1 MRLKATATA
10 LPRPNTSGHQMTTT
24 VDITFQD
31 LNLPEPILQA
41 LEKVGY
47 EKPSPIQA
55 EAIPYLLEGHDLL
68 GQAQTGT
75 GKTAAFALPMLA
87 QIDLEAKLPQLLVL
101 APTRELAIQV
111 AEAFQVY
118 ASFSQKIKV
127 LPIYGGQSY
136 DNQIRQLKRGV
147 QVVVGTPGRVIDHI
161 KRGTLKLGELKFL
174 VLDEADEMLRMGFI
188 DDVELIL
195 SHAPEERQT
204 ALFSATMP
212 DPIRKITK
220 RYLKN
225 PQHVKIASKV
235 STASTIRQRY
245 CQVAP
250 HHKLEALTRILE
262 VEPFDGVIVFVRTKT
277 ATVEL
282 AEKLSARGYDVEPL
296 NGDIP
301 QNARERTVERLKKGQ
316 IDILVATD
324 VVARGLDVERVSHVI
339 NFDIPYDSESYVH
352 RIGRTGRAGREGD
365 AILFISYRE
374 KRLLFSI
381 EKTTKQPIEQMQIPS
396 INQLNE
402 SRLSR
407 FKTSVI
413 EALEDESIEQFLP
426 VIESIQ
432 EQVEASPE
440 QLLAALAKI
449 AQGDEPLLLK
459 ESDRPD
465 LTAKPQRDSRNE
477 RSERGGRNERQGRD
491 RDDRRSKVPRGGKV
505 DEGKQRYKINVG
517 HTHGVKPGNIVGAIA
532 NEANI
537 SSKHIGAIEIFDNF
551 STVDLP
557 EGMPRETMDILQGT
571 RVAGQ
576 RLGLR
581 EWSDAPPKGGKSRSD
596 KPRGDKPRGDKPR
609 GDKPKGD
616 KSRGD
621 KPKGENRRKPKLDS

>member
-1 MRLKATATA
+1 
-10 LPRPNTSGHQMTTT
+10 MTTT
-24 VDITFQD
+24 VDMTFKD

-55 EAIPYLLEGHDLL
+55 ESIPLLLEGHDLL

-87 QIDLEAKLPQLLVL
+87 NIDPEQRKPQLLVL

-127 LPIYGGQSY
+127 LPVYGGQSY

-147 QVVVGTPGRVIDHI
+147 QVVVGTPGRIIDHI
-161 KRGTLKLGELKFL
+161 KRKTLDLSELKFL

-212 DPIRKITK
+212 GPIKKITQ
-220 RYLKN
+220 RYLKD
-225 PQHVKIASKV
+225 PKHVKIASKV

-245 CQVAP
+245 CQIAP
-250 HHKLEALTRILE
+250 HHKLEALTRIME
-262 VEPFDGVIVFVRTKT
+262 VEVFDGMIIFVRTKT
-277 ATVEL
+277 AT
-282 AEKLSARGYDVEPL
+282 
-296 NGDIP
+296 
-301 QNARERTVERLKKGQ
+301 RTVEKLKQGK

-339 NFDIPYDSESYVH
+339 NYDIPYDSESYVH
-352 RIGRTGRAGREGD
+352 RIGRTGRAGRQGD
-365 AILFISYRE
+365 AILFISHRE

-381 EKTTKQPIEQMQIPS
+381 EKTTKQPIEAMPIPS
-396 INQLNE
+396 ISEINE
-402 SRLSR
+402 TRLSR
-407 FKTSVI
+407 FKQSVA
-413 EALEDESIEQFLP
+413 EATQDDSIESLMP
-426 VIESIQ
+426 IVEMIKE
-432 EQVEASPE
+432 ENEASPE
-440 QLLAALAKI
+440 VLMAALLKI
-449 AQGDEPLLLK
+449 AQGDEPLILK

-465 LTAKPQRDSRNE
+465 INSKPQRDSRD
-477 RSERGGRNERQGRD
+477 RNARDGRD
-491 RDDRRSKVPRGGKV
+491 GRERKPKVPRGNRKPE
-505 DEGKQRYKINVG
+505 EGMQRFRIEVG
-517 HTHGVKPGNIVGAIA
+517 HVHGAKPGNIVGAIA

-537 SSKHIGAIEIFDNF
+537 NSKHIGAIEIYDNF

-557 EGMPRETMDILQGT
+557 EGMPKETRDTLQGT

-576 RLGLR
+576 RLNIR
-581 EWSDAPPKGGKSRSD
+581 EWSDTPPAKGRGDRGNRGD
-596 KPRGDKPRGDKPR
+596 RAPRGNREDRPNRGDR
-609 GDKPKGD
+609 
-616 KSRGD
+616 
-621 KPKGENRRKPKLDS
+621 ENRKRKN

>member
-1 MRLKATATA
+1 
-10 LPRPNTSGHQMTTT
+10 MTTT
-24 VDITFQD
+24 VDMTFKD

-55 EAIPYLLEGHDLL
+55 ESIPLLLEGHDLL

-87 QIDLEAKLPQLLVL
+87 NIDPEQRKPQLLVL

-127 LPIYGGQSY
+127 LPVYGGQSY

-147 QVVVGTPGRVIDHI
+147 QVVVGTPCRIIDHI
-161 KRGTLKLGELKFL
+161 KRKTLDLSELKFL

-212 DPIRKITK
+212 GPIKKITQ
-220 RYLKN
+220 RYLKD
-225 PQHVKIASKV
+225 PKHVKIASKV

-245 CQVAP
+245 CQIAP
-250 HHKLEALTRILE
+250 HHKLEALTRIME
-262 VEPFDGVIVFVRTKT
+262 VEVFDGMIIFVRTKT

-282 AEKLSARGYDVEPL
+282 ADKLSARGYDVEPL

-301 QNARERTVERLKKGQ
+301 QAARERTVEKLKQGK

-339 NFDIPYDSESYVH
+339 NYDIPYDSESYVH
-352 RIGRTGRAGREGD
+352 RIGRTGRAGRQGD
-365 AILFISYRE
+365 AILFISHRE

-381 EKTTKQPIEQMQIPS
+381 EKTTKQPIEAMPIPS
-396 INQLNE
+396 ISEINE
-402 SRLSR
+402 TRLSR
-407 FKTSVI
+407 FKQSVA
-413 EALEDESIEQFLP
+413 EATQDDSIESLMP
-426 VIESIQ
+426 IVEMIKE
-432 EQVEASPE
+432 ENEASPE
-440 QLLAALAKI
+440 TIMAALLKI
-449 AQGDEPLLLK
+449 AQGDEPLILK

-465 LTAKPQRDSRNE
+465 INSKPPRDNRDRNSRD
-477 RSERGGRNERQGRD
+477 GRD
-491 RDDRRSKVPRGGKV
+491 GRERKPRVPRGNRKPE
-505 DEGKQRYKINVG
+505 EGMQRFRIEVG
-517 HTHGVKPGNIVGAIA
+517 HVHGAKPGNIVGAIA

-537 SSKHIGAIEIFDNF
+537 NSKHIGAIEIYDNF

-557 EGMPRETMDILQGT
+557 DGMPKETRDTLSGT

-576 RLGLR
+576 RLNIR
-581 EWSDAPPKGGKSRSD
+581 EWSDTPPKRDG
-596 KPRGDKPRGDKPR
+596 RG
-609 GDKPKGD
+609 
-616 KSRGD
+616 SRGD
-621 KPKGENRRKPKLDS
+621 KGDRAPRGNRENRKRKN

>member
-1 MRLKATATA
+1 
-10 LPRPNTSGHQMTTT
+10 MTTT
-24 VDITFQD
+24 VDMTFKD

-55 EAIPYLLEGHDLL
+55 ESIPLILEGHDLL

-87 QIDLEAKLPQLLVL
+87 NIDPEERKPQLLVL

-127 LPIYGGQSY
+127 LPVYGGQSY

-147 QVVVGTPGRVIDHI
+147 QVVVGTPGRIIDHI
-161 KRGTLKLGELKFL
+161 KRKTLDLSELKFL

-212 DPIRKITK
+212 GPIKKITQ
-220 RYLKN
+220 RYLKD
-225 PQHVKIASKV
+225 PKHVKIASKV

-245 CQVAP
+245 CQIAP
-250 HHKLEALTRILE
+250 HHKLEALTRIME
-262 VEPFDGVIVFVRTKT
+262 VEVFDGMIIFVRTKT

-282 AEKLSARGYDVEPL
+282 ADKLSARGYDVEPL

-301 QNARERTVERLKKGQ
+301 QAARERTVEKLKQGK

-339 NFDIPYDSESYVH
+339 NYDIPYDSESYVH
-352 RIGRTGRAGREGD
+352 RIGRTGRAGRQGD
-365 AILFISYRE
+365 AILFISHRE

-381 EKTTKQPIEQMQIPS
+381 EKTTKQPIEAMPIPS
-396 INQLNE
+396 ISEINE
-402 SRLSR
+402 TRLSR
-407 FKTSVI
+407 FKQSVA
-413 EALEDESIEQFLP
+413 EATQDDSIESLMP
-426 VIESIQ
+426 IVEMIKE
-432 EQVEASPE
+432 ENEASPE
-440 QLLAALAKI
+440 VLMAALLKI
-449 AQGDEPLLLK
+449 AQGDEPLILK

-465 LTAKPQRDSRNE
+465 INSKPPRDSRDRNSRDGRE
-477 RSERGGRNERQGRD
+477 RKPR
-491 RDDRRSKVPRGGKV
+491 VPRGNRKPE
-505 DEGKQRYKINVG
+505 EGMQRFRIEVG
-517 HTHGVKPGNIVGAIA
+517 HVHGAKPGNIVGAIA

-537 SSKHIGAIEIFDNF
+537 NSKHIGAIEIYDNF

-557 EGMPRETMDILQGT
+557 EGMPKETRDTLQGT

-576 RLGLR
+576 RLNIR
-581 EWSDAPPKGGKSRSD
+581 EWSDTPPAKGRGDRGNRGD
-596 KPRGDKPRGDKPR
+596 RAPRGNREDRPNRGDR
-609 GDKPKGD
+609 
-616 KSRGD
+616 
-621 KPKGENRRKPKLDS
+621 ENRKRKN

>member
-1 MRLKATATA
+1 
-10 LPRPNTSGHQMTTT
+10 MTTT
-24 VDITFQD
+24 VDMTFKD

-55 EAIPYLLEGHDLL
+55 ESIPLILEGHDLL

-87 QIDLEAKLPQLLVL
+87 NIDPEQRKPQLLVL

-127 LPIYGGQSY
+127 LPVYGGQSY

-147 QVVVGTPGRVIDHI
+147 QVVVGTPGRIIDHI
-161 KRGTLKLGELKFL
+161 KRKTLDLSELKFL

-212 DPIRKITK
+212 GPIKKITQ
-220 RYLKN
+220 RYLKD
-225 PQHVKIASKV
+225 PKHVKIASKV

-245 CQVAP
+245 CQIAP
-250 HHKLEALTRILE
+250 HHKLEALTRIME
-262 VEPFDGVIVFVRTKT
+262 VEVFDGMIIFVRTKT

-282 AEKLSARGYDVEPL
+282 ADKLSARGYDVEPL

-301 QNARERTVERLKKGQ
+301 QAARERTVEKLKQGK

-339 NFDIPYDSESYVH
+339 NYDIPYDSESYVH
-352 RIGRTGRAGREGD
+352 RIGRTGRAGRQGD
-365 AILFISYRE
+365 AILFISHRE

-381 EKTTKQPIEQMQIPS
+381 EKTTKQPIEAMPIPS
-396 INQLNE
+396 ISEINE
-402 SRLSR
+402 TRLSR
-407 FKTSVI
+407 FKQSVA
-413 EALEDESIEQFLP
+413 EAAQDDSIESLMP
-426 VIESIQ
+426 IVEMIKE
-432 EQVEASPE
+432 ENEASPE
-440 QLLAALAKI
+440 VLMAALLKI
-449 AQGDEPLLLK
+449 AQGDEPLILK

-465 LTAKPQRDSRNE
+465 INSKPPRDSRDRNSRDGRE
-477 RSERGGRNERQGRD
+477 RKPR
-491 RDDRRSKVPRGGKV
+491 VPRGNRKPE
-505 DEGKQRYKINVG
+505 EGMQRFRIEVG
-517 HTHGVKPGNIVGAIA
+517 HVHGAKPGNIVGAIA

-537 SSKHIGAIEIFDNF
+537 NSKHIGAIEIYDNF

-557 EGMPRETMDILQGT
+557 DGMPKETRDTLQGT

-576 RLGLR
+576 RLNIR
-581 EWSDAPPKGGKSRSD
+581 EWSDTPPAKREGRGDRGNRGD
-596 KPRGDKPRGDKPR
+596 RAPRGNREDRGNRGDR
-609 GDKPKGD
+609 
-616 KSRGD
+616 
-621 KPKGENRRKPKLDS
+621 ENRKRKN

>member
-1 MRLKATATA
+1 
-10 LPRPNTSGHQMTTT
+10 MTTT
-24 VDITFQD
+24 VDMTFKD

-55 EAIPYLLEGHDLL
+55 ESIPLLLEGHDLL

-87 QIDLEAKLPQLLVL
+87 NIDPEQRKPQLLVL

-127 LPIYGGQSY
+127 LPVYGGQSY

-147 QVVVGTPGRVIDHI
+147 QVVVGTPGRIIDHI
-161 KRGTLKLGELKFL
+161 KRKTLDLSELKYL

-195 SHAPEERQT
+195 SHAPAERQT

-212 DPIRKITK
+212 GPIKKITQ
-220 RYLKN
+220 RYLKD
-225 PQHVKIASKV
+225 PKHIKIASKV

-245 CQVAP
+245 CQIAP
-250 HHKLEALTRILE
+250 HHKLEALTRIME
-262 VEPFDGVIVFVRTKT
+262 VERFDGMIIFVRTKT

-282 AEKLSARGYDVEPL
+282 ADKLSARGFDVEPL

-301 QNARERTVERLKKGQ
+301 QNARERTVDKLKQGA

-339 NFDIPYDSESYVH
+339 NYDVPYDSESYVH
-352 RIGRTGRAGREGD
+352 RIGRTGRAGRQGD
-365 AILFISYRE
+365 AILFISHRE
-374 KRLLFSI
+374 KRMLFSI
-381 EKTTKQPIEQMQIPS
+381 EKTTKQPIEAMPIPS
-396 INQLNE
+396 ISEINE
-402 SRLSR
+402 TRLSR
-407 FKTSVI
+407 FKQAVI
-413 EALEDESIEQFLP
+413 EASKDDSIESLIP
-426 VIESIQ
+426 IVEMIKE
-432 EQVEASPE
+432 EAEASPE
-440 QLLAALAKI
+440 VLMAALLKI
-449 AQGDEPLLLK
+449 AQGDEPLILK

-465 LTAKPQRDSRNE
+465 IHSRPEREPRDSRE
-477 RSERGGRNERQGRD
+477 RKGRD
-491 RDDRRSKVPRGGKV
+491 GRESRDSRERKPRAPRV
-505 DEGKQRYKINVG
+505 NRPPEEGMQRYRIDVG
-517 HTHGVKPGNIVGAIA
+517 HVHGAKPGNIVGAIA

-537 SSKHIGAIEIFDNF
+537 NSKNIGAIEIYDNF

-557 EGMPRETMDILQGT
+557 SGMPKETHDTLQAT

-576 RLGLR
+576 RLSIR
-581 EWSDAPPKGGKSRSD
+581 EWSDTPPKRDGRGARPGKD
-596 KPRGDKPRGDKPR
+596 NRGDRGNR
-609 GDKPKGD
+609 
-616 KSRGD
+616 
-621 KPKGENRRKPKLDS
+621 ENRKRKN

>member
-1 MRLKATATA
+1 
-10 LPRPNTSGHQMTTT
+10 MTQT
-24 VDITFQD
+24 VDINFSD

-55 EAIPYLLEGHDLL
+55 ESIPLILEGHDLL

-87 QIDLEAKLPQLLVL
+87 KLDDDATLPQLLVL

-118 ASFSQKIKV
+118 ASFSKKIRV

-161 KRGTLKLGELKFL
+161 NRGTLKLNELRFL

-212 DPIRKITK
+212 EPIRKITK
-220 RYLKN
+220 RYLNQPK
-225 PQHVKIASKV
+225 HVKIASKV
-235 STASTIRQRY
+235 TTASTIRQRY
-245 CQVAP
+245 CQVAG
-250 HHKLEALTRILE
+250 HHKLEALTRIME
-262 VEPFDGVIVFVRTKT
+262 VETFDAMIIFVRTKT

-301 QNARERTVERLKKGQ
+301 QNARERTVERLKQGK

-352 RIGRTGRAGREGD
+352 RIGRTGRAGRQGD
-365 AILFISYRE
+365 AILFINYRE
-374 KRLLFSI
+374 KRLLTSI
-381 EKTTKQPIEQMQIPS
+381 EKTTKQVIERMDIPS
-396 INQLNE
+396 INELNQ

-407 FKTSVI
+407 FKQSVV
-413 EALEDESIEQFLP
+413 EALQDDAIEQFIP
-426 VIESIQ
+426 IIESIQ
-432 EQVEASPE
+432 TETEASPE
-440 QLLAALAKI
+440 RLMAALAKL
-449 AQGDEPLLLK
+449 AQGDEPLLLN
-459 ESDRPD
+459 ETDRPD
-465 LTAKPQRDSRNE
+465 LHSKPARDDKRGA
-477 RSERGGRNERQGRD
+477 RSERGERGDRNDRSERRKPQRNSQPD
-491 RDDRRSKVPRGGKV
+491 AD
-505 DEGKQRYKINVG
+505 KQRYRIDCG
-517 HTHGVKPGNIVGAIA
+517 HAHGAKPGNIVGAIA

-537 SSKHIGAIEIFDNF
+537 SSKHIGAIDIYDTY

-557 EGMPRETMDILQGT
+557 KGMPAETREVLKNT

-576 RLGLR
+576 RLNIR
-581 EWSDAPPKGGKSRSD
+581 EWSDQPPRKGGKGKSD
-596 KPRGDKPRGDKPR
+596 RGGQDK
-609 GDKPKGD
+609 
-616 KSRGD
+616 
-621 KPKGENRRKPKLDS
+621 RRKPKIDK

>member
-1 MRLKATATA
+1 
-10 LPRPNTSGHQMTTT
+10 MTTN
-24 VDITFQD
+24 VELTFTD
-31 LNLPEPILQA
+31 LNLPQPILQA

-55 EAIPYLLEGHDLL
+55 ESIPLLLSGHDLL

-87 QIDLEAKLPQLLVL
+87 NLDIEGNYPQLLVL

-111 AEAFQVY
+111 AEAFQAY
-118 ASFSQKIKV
+118 ASFSKKIRV

-161 KRGTLKLGELKFL
+161 KRGTLKLDQLKFL

-195 SHAPEERQT
+195 SHAPAERQT

-212 DPIRKITK
+212 GPIKKITE
-220 RYLKN
+220 RYLKD
-225 PQHVKIASKV
+225 PKHVKIASKV

-245 CQVAP
+245 CQVAG
-250 HHKLEALTRILE
+250 HHKLEALTRIME
-262 VEPFDGVIVFVRTKT
+262 VEPFDGVIIFVRTKT
-277 ATVEL
+277 ATLEL
-282 AEKLSARGYDVEPL
+282 SEKLAARGYDVEPL

-301 QNARERTVERLKKGQ
+301 QNARERTVDRLKQGK

-339 NFDIPYDSESYVH
+339 NFDVPYDTESYVH
-352 RIGRTGRAGREGD
+352 RIGRTGRAGRTGD
-365 AILFISYRE
+365 AILFISHRE
-374 KRLLFSI
+374 KRMLQSI
-381 EKTTKQPIEQMQIPS
+381 ERATRQTIEAMPIPS
-396 INQLNE
+396 ITELNE
-402 SRLSR
+402 TRLSN
-407 FKTSVI
+407 FKQSI
-413 EALEDESIEQFLP
+413 SEATKDDSIENLIP
-426 VIESIQ
+426 IVDMLREEI
-432 EQVEASPE
+432 EASPE
-440 QLLAALAKI
+440 VLLAALVKI

-465 LTAKPQRDSRNE
+465 LHSKPRRDRDFDGGNRRDRDGGRGRDARRKSPRDSR
-477 RSERGGRNERQGRD
+477 R
-491 RDDRRSKVPRGGKV
+491 P
-505 DEGKQRYKINVG
+505 DEGKQRFRIEVG
-517 HTHGVKPGNIVGAIA
+517 HVHGVKPGNIVGAIA

-537 SSKHIGAIEIFDNF
+537 DSKHIGAIEIYDNF

-557 EGMPRETMDILQGT
+557 EGMPADTRQTLQGT

-576 RLGLR
+576 RLALR
-581 EWSDAPPKGGKSRSD
+581 EWSDKPPAKGKGKGPGAGRG
-596 KPRGDKPRGDKPR
+596 KPRGK
-609 GDKPKGD
+609 
-616 KSRGD
+616 
-621 KPKGENRRKPKLDS
+621 

>member
-1 MRLKATATA
+1 
-10 LPRPNTSGHQMTTT
+10 MTTT
-24 VDITFQD
+24 VDMTFKD

-55 EAIPYLLEGHDLL
+55 ESIPLLLEGHDLL

-87 QIDLEAKLPQLLVL
+87 NIDPEERKPQLLVL

-127 LPIYGGQSY
+127 LPVYGGQSY

-147 QVVVGTPGRVIDHI
+147 QVVVGTPGRIIDHI
-161 KRGTLKLGELKFL
+161 KRKTLDLSELKFL

-212 DPIRKITK
+212 GPIKKITQ
-220 RYLKN
+220 RYLKD
-225 PQHVKIASKV
+225 PKHVKIASKV

-245 CQVAP
+245 CQIAP
-250 HHKLEALTRILE
+250 HHKLEALTRIME
-262 VEPFDGVIVFVRTKT
+262 VEVFDGMIIFVRTKT

-282 AEKLSARGYDVEPL
+282 ADKLSARGYDVEPL

-301 QNARERTVERLKKGQ
+301 QAARERTVEKLKQGK

-339 NFDIPYDSESYVH
+339 NYDIPYDSESYVH
-352 RIGRTGRAGREGD
+352 RIGRTGRAGRQGD
-365 AILFISYRE
+365 AILFISHRE

-381 EKTTKQPIEQMQIPS
+381 EKTTKQPIEAMPIPS
-396 INQLNE
+396 ISEINE
-402 SRLSR
+402 TRLSR
-407 FKTSVI
+407 FKQSVA
-413 EALEDESIEQFLP
+413 EATQDDSIESLMP
-426 VIESIQ
+426 IVEMIKE
-432 EQVEASPE
+432 ENEASPE
-440 QLLAALAKI
+440 VLMAALLKI
-449 AQGDEPLLLK
+449 AQGDEPLILK

-465 LTAKPQRDSRNE
+465 INSKPPRDSRDRNSRDGRE
-477 RSERGGRNERQGRD
+477 RKPR
-491 RDDRRSKVPRGGKV
+491 VPRGNRKPE
-505 DEGKQRYKINVG
+505 EGMQRFRIEVG
-517 HTHGVKPGNIVGAIA
+517 HVHGAKPGNIVGAIA

-537 SSKHIGAIEIFDNF
+537 NSKHIGAIEIYDNF

-557 EGMPRETMDILQGT
+557 EGMPKETRDTLQGT

-576 RLGLR
+576 RLNIR
-581 EWSDAPPKGGKSRSD
+581 EWSDTPPAKGRGDRGNRGD
-596 KPRGDKPRGDKPR
+596 RAPRGNREDRPRGNREDRPNR
-609 GDKPKGD
+609 GD
-616 KSRGD
+616 R
-621 KPKGENRRKPKLDS
+621 ENRKRKN

>member
-1 MRLKATATA
+1 
-10 LPRPNTSGHQMTTT
+10 MTTN
-24 VDITFQD
+24 VELTFTD
-31 LNLPEPILQA
+31 LNLPQPILQA

-55 EAIPYLLEGHDLL
+55 ESIPLLLNGHDLL

-87 QIDLEAKLPQLLVL
+87 NLDIEGNYPQLLVL

-111 AEAFQVY
+111 AEAFQAY
-118 ASFSQKIKV
+118 ASFSKKIRV

-161 KRGTLKLGELKFL
+161 KRGTLKLDQLKFL

-195 SHAPEERQT
+195 SHAPAERQT

-212 DPIRKITK
+212 GPIKKITE
-220 RYLKN
+220 RYLKD
-225 PQHVKIASKV
+225 PKHVKIASKV

-245 CQVAP
+245 CQVAG
-250 HHKLEALTRILE
+250 HHKLEALTRIME
-262 VEPFDGVIVFVRTKT
+262 VEPFDGVIIFVRTKT
-277 ATVEL
+277 ATLEL
-282 AEKLSARGYDVEPL
+282 SEKLAARGYDVEPL

-301 QNARERTVERLKKGQ
+301 QNARERTVDRLKQGK

-339 NFDIPYDSESYVH
+339 NFDVPYDTESYVH
-352 RIGRTGRAGREGD
+352 RIGRTGRAGRTGD
-365 AILFISYRE
+365 AILFISHRE
-374 KRLLFSI
+374 KRMLQSI
-381 EKTTKQPIEQMQIPS
+381 ERATRQTIESMPIPS
-396 INQLNE
+396 ITELNE
-402 SRLSR
+402 TRLSN
-407 FKTSVI
+407 FKQSI
-413 EALEDESIEQFLP
+413 SEATKDDSIENLMP
-426 VIESIQ
+426 IVDMLREEI
-432 EQVEASPE
+432 EASPE
-440 QLLAALAKI
+440 VLLAALVKI

-465 LTAKPQRDSRNE
+465 LHSKPRRDRDFDNSNRRDRDGGKGRDARRKSPRDSR
-477 RSERGGRNERQGRD
+477 R
-491 RDDRRSKVPRGGKV
+491 P
-505 DEGKQRYKINVG
+505 DEGKQRFRIEVG
-517 HTHGVKPGNIVGAIA
+517 HVHGVKPGNIVGAIA

-537 SSKHIGAIEIFDNF
+537 DSKHIGAIEIYDNF

-557 EGMPRETMDILQGT
+557 EGMPADTRQTLQGT

-576 RLGLR
+576 RLALR
-581 EWSDAPPKGGKSRSD
+581 EWSDKPPAKGKGKGPGAGRG
-596 KPRGDKPRGDKPR
+596 KPRGK
-609 GDKPKGD
+609 
-616 KSRGD
+616 
-621 KPKGENRRKPKLDS
+621 